1 MKIVSI
7 LLLLIAGVVFAL
19 LVGEMGLRI
28 VGYSNPNFYQADLD
42 LGLAL
47 RPGAEGLYQKEGK
60 AYIKINSDGL
70 RDVEHSLNKPGEVL
84 RIAILGDSYSEGI
97 QVPMEQLFWKIVEKR
112 LTECGLSNKK
122 VEVINFGVSGY
133 GTGRE
138 LIMLRKKVLQYN
150 PDVVLLAFLTG
161 NDIRDNSKIL
171 NQINYFPYFN
181 LQDGQLI
188 LDKSFQTDPGFNR
201 RNGKAAQILYEWINH
216 IRLLQLA
223 NDVRQNLPLAL
234 KKTQQKEQKP
244 KDSKHK
250 SGLDDHVYFP
260 PVTNEW
266 RNAWEVTEALIKEIN
281 MEVKNNNAAF
291 MIVTLSNGIQVNPD
305 INARNAFKERTGI
318 KDLFYPDKRI
328 QSFAEENDIP
338 VLLLAPEFLKMAE
351 KDQVYFHGFENTE
364 MGGGHWNSDGH
375 KLAGELISTELC
387 TLLH

>member
-1 MKIVSI
+1 MKVVSI
-7 LLLLIAGVVFAL
+7 LLLLIAGVVSAL
-19 LVGEMGLRI
+19 LIGEMGLRI
-28 VGYSNPNFYQADLD
+28 VGYSNPNFYQADPY

-70 RDVEHSLNKPGEVL
+70 RDVEHRLNKPDEVL

-161 NDIRDNSKIL
+161 NDIRDNSKAL
-171 NQINYFPYFN
+171 NNINYFPYFN
-181 LQDGQLI
+181 LQDGQLE
-188 LDKSFQTDPGFNR
+188 LDKSFLTDPGFDR
-201 RNGKAAQILYEWINH
+201 RNGKAAQMLYKWINH

-234 KKTQQKEQKP
+234 QKIQQKGQKP
-244 KDSKHK
+244 KDSNEL
-250 SGLDDHVYFP
+250 GLDDHVYFP
-260 PVTNEW
+260 PDTNEW
-266 RNAWEVTEALIKEIN
+266 ISAWEVTEALIKEIDK
-281 MEVKNNNAAF
+281 EVKNYNATF

-305 INARNAFKERTGI
+305 INARNAFKEKTGI

-328 QSFAEENDIP
+328 QSFAEDNGIP
-338 VLLLAPEFLKMAE
+338 VLLLAPEFLKVAE
-351 KDQVYFHGFENTE
+351 KDQIYFHGFENTE